1 MDRGSS
7 RAERIEEP
15 VEAQDSPAAGSASAS
30 PLDERVKE
38 VFPYRFWNRSTRPPL
53 STSFWRPVKK
63 GWHSLHSSTCI
74 SGLPLVERV
83 VKVFPQ
89 EQITLVSV

>member
-7 RAERIEEP
+7 TVGRVPGEVA
-15 VEAQDSPAAGSASAS
+15 AQDSSAAGSAAAS
-30 PLDERVKE
+30 PLERVKD
-38 VFPYRFWNRSTRPPL
+38 VFPYRLWNRSTRPPL

-63 GWHSLHSSTCI
+63 GWHSLHNSTCI
-74 SGLPLVERV
+74 SGFPLVERV

-89 EQITLVSV
+89 EQITLVSM